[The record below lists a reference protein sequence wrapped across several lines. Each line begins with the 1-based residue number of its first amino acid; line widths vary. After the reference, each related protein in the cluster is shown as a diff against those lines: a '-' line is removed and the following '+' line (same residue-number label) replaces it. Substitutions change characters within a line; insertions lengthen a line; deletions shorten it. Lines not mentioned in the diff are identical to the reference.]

1 MAKPNTSAK
10 KSGKKKAAKKTP
22 AKKAAK
28 KASAKKAS
36 AKKTPAKK
44 AAKKVAAKKAAAKKT
59 PAKKTPAKKTP
70 AKKTA
75 KTTPA
80 ASASEVKAKPPVS
93 EVVLEVGAAA
103 PSFDLSSDAAERHS
117 LVTLADQR
125 FVLYFYPRDNTPGC
139 TIEAKEFSELAPEFE
154 ALGVKV
160 LGVSTDSLASHAKF
174 RDKHDLRIG
183 LLSDPEAEAARA
195 YGAWGTKLMY
205 GKPVVGMIRTTFVID
220 PEGRIEHKYVVR
232 SAAGHAAQVLADLR
246 ARLGSSSND
255 ADA

>member
-10 KSGKKKAAKKTP
+10 KSGKKKAAKK
-22 AKKAAK
+22 A
-28 KASAKKAS
+28 

-44 AAKKVAAKKAAAKKT
+44 AAKKAPAKKSPAKKS

-70 AKKTA
+70 AKKAAA
-75 KTTPA
+75 KKTPAVETTPR
-80 ASASEVKAKPPVS
+80 ASEAKAKPPVS

-125 FVLYFYPRDNTPGC
+125 VVLYFYPRDNTPGC

-246 ARLGSSSND
+246 AQLGAATS